1 MSWWMYRRDADGRF
15 VVWQI
20 DVDLMIIVFVLG
32 LLVTFVVP
40 RWMRGPTAIASDAGV
55 LLLAGLSCLTAS
67 KISLFRRGVWGSW
80 GPRLMTK
87 LWARLY
93 KIGYGLI
100 FGGVFLLLLAHRVAR

>member
-1 MSWWMYRRDADGRF
+1 MSWWMYRRDADGRP

-20 DVDLMIIVFVLG
+20 DVDLMFIVFALG

-40 RWMRGPTAIASDAGV
+40 RWMRGPTVIASDAGV
-55 LLLAGLSCLTAS
+55 LLFAGLLCLVAS
-67 KISLFRRGVWGSW
+67 KISLFRRGVWVSW

-87 LWARLY
+87 WWARLY

-100 FGGVFLLLLAHRVAR
+100 LAGVLLLLLAHRVAR